1 MKAFNPGRQE
11 LLAGYR
17 GAFESDFINKAVADG
32 DLDKALYFVREAV
45 RREPVSKLEIKEHE
59 LAIEFLEEFDGFDD
73 VVASVTDNTYPELFI
88 PESSLEELLLA

>member
-32 DLDKALYFVREAV
+32 DLDKALYFVRESC
-45 RREPVSKLEIKEHE
+45 P
-59 LAIEFLEEFDGFDD
+59 
-73 VVASVTDNTYPELFI
+73 P
-88 PESSLEELLLA
+88 